1 MRLPSLR
8 TAEVALTALLIPVLW
23 IGVDLGI
30 RGSLFSSAGATLQS
44 TYAAGMLLSLLVWG
58 FAMEAARHPH
68 PLVRTAAVSFVG
80 FIAAFGIGLQACAAT
95 PSAPRAPGCTL
106 PPARCQALRAR
117 LDRSFGA
124 SGLSPSER

>member
-68 PLVRTAAVSFVG
+68 PLVRTAAV
-80 FIAAFGIGLQACAAT
+80 
-95 PSAPRAPGCTL
+95 
-106 PPARCQALRAR
+106 
-117 LDRSFGA
+117 
-124 SGLSPSER
+124 